1 MNTYADTPG
10 RTTVSTDVLI
20 SIGRLTALSVPG
32 VSRLASGVRD
42 INRLFSKPEDEGVLV
57 EVNDGRVYMD
67 FYVVLKRD
75 LNVRDVARKI
85 QTQVER
91 AISEMVGMEVGRIN
105 IHVEDIDFAIKE
117 V

>member
-1 MNTYADTPG
+1 MNTSTDTPG

-57 EVNDGRVYMD
+57 EVVDGRVYMD
-67 FYVVLKRD
+67 LFVILKRD
-75 LNVRDVARKI
+75 LKIRDVSRKI
-85 QTQVER
+85 QSQVER

-105 IHVEDIDFAIKE
+105 IHVEDIDFESKE
-117 V
+117 A